1 MCVHICQG
9 LMLTLQALQVTSAQE
24 YLDHSD
30 LDHIQRERS
39 ELVTG
44 MSPTVQC

>member
-1 MCVHICQG
+1 M
-9 LMLTLQALQVTSAQE
+9 QVTSAQE

-39 ELVTG
+39 EVVTG
-44 MSPTVQC
+44 MFMQVQFCIACT